1 MQDRVPLRV
10 LLVEDSET
18 DAFLLLRTLKAG
30 GYEVTHTRVCTAA
43 DLAVELDR
51 EWDVVISD
59 FAMPGFSGTEAL
71 AMFKQRKLDLPFIIV
86 SGTIG
91 DEDAVAA
98 MRAGAHDYLLKD
110 KLARLAPTI
119 DRELREAQNRRAFR
133 IAEIATREA
142 QRLQQEAEAASRAKT
157 MFLATVSHEL
167 RTPLN
172 AIIGFSEL
180 LTYEGS
186 ALGHSLTTQQREYMQ
201 HVLASGRH
209 LLALIDDLLDLSK
222 VDAGKMILARV
233 SISIADVIKLV
244 TDMIEPLAKSKG
256 LHLEIVVA
264 HDLPQISVD
273 PLRIRQIF
281 YNLLSNAI
289 KFTPTGG
296 TVTLRAELTED
307 AIRISVRDTGIG
319 ISSEDMPRLF
329 HEFERVGSPEAA
341 EGTGLGLALTKKL
354 VELHDGS
361 IEAVSSPSQGSTFT
375 VLLPRTASAAEAEP
389 GVPAESSAPIILVVD
404 SDAPSR
410 RFVRDLLTQRGYQ
423 VIESSDVDDA
433 LTIMRKNPI
442 RIVLAETRIA
452 GGGARLLEE
461 IRDDEALRKIPVL
474 AIEDEATA
482 HDDSTVLAFDDHF
495 TKPID
500 TNRLRLVVDALLRK
514 A

>member
-1 MQDRVPLRV
+1 M

-18 DAFLLLRTLKAG
+18 DAFLLLRTLKTG
-30 GYEVTHTRVCTAA
+30 GYDVAHTRVCSAE
-43 DLAVELDR
+43 DLAVQLDR

-59 FAMPGFSGTEAL
+59 FAMPGFSGTAAL
-71 AMFKQRKLDLPFIIV
+71 AMFKERKLDVPFIIV

-119 DRELREAQNRRAFR
+119 ARELREAQNRRAIR
-133 IAEIATREA
+133 IAETATREA

-186 ALGHSLTTQQREYMQ
+186 EMGHSLTAQQREYMQ
-201 HVLASGRH
+201 HVLSSGRH

-222 VDAGKMILARV
+222 VETGKMILARV
-233 SISIADVIKLV
+233 PTSLAEVIKIV
-244 TDMIEPLAKSKG
+244 AEMIEPLAKTKG
-256 LHLEIVVA
+256 LQLDIVIA
-264 HDLPQISVD
+264 HDLPEISVD
-273 PLRIRQIF
+273 PLRLRQIL

-289 KFTPTGG
+289 KFTPSG
-296 TVTLRAELTED
+296 TVSLRAELTHD
-307 AIRISVRDTGIG
+307 AIRISVRDTGVG
-319 ISSEDMPRLF
+319 IRSEDMPRLF
-329 HEFERVGSPEAA
+329 HEFERVGFPESAQ
-341 EGTGLGLALTKKL
+341 GTGLGLALTKKL
-354 VELHDGS
+354 VELHGGS
-361 IEAVSSPSQGSTFT
+361 IEAVSSPGQGATFT
-375 VLLPRTASAAEAEP
+375 ISLPHAKTSAAAT
-389 GVPAESSAPIILVVD
+389 SSAHVSAPSAAPIILVVD

-410 RFVRDLLTQRGYQ
+410 RLARDLLAQRGYD

-433 LTIMRKNPI
+433 LAAMRKNPV
-442 RIVLAETRIA
+442 RIVLAEMRIS
-452 GGGARLLEE
+452 GGGAARLLEE
-461 IRDDEALRKIPVL
+461 IRDDDALRKIPVI
-474 AIEDEATA
+474 AIADEARA
-482 HDDSTVLAFDDHF
+482 HDSTTVLAFDDHF